1 MDRSIGSRARR
12 VLLTLAAFAAV
23 TALISASPHAE
34 DQAPAVVKI
43 GFLGER
49 VKRAAPEPYLDPPPP
64 MRVSPARGSA
74 SPTTT
79 RPATSMASN
88 SP

>member
-23 TALISASPHAE
+23 TALISASPRAE

-49 VKRAAPEPYLDPPPP
+49 VKRAAP
-64 MRVSPARGSA
+64 SPIS
-74 SPTTT
+74 
-79 RPATSMASN
+79 TSHRR
-88 SP
+88 